1 MLISAYIVSFFT
13 GIMGAISRKNFF
25 EGLFESSKLRLEI
38 NGSLDEYTQPLS
50 RLQVQHLLRR
60 TTFSLT
66 NSIVDKYVGQ
76 KASVVVDE
84 LFSNAD
90 ASINALQPFFVN
102 DHIKNPGNLSGK
114 QREEA
119 EAKKSLLFGEYNL
132 TLGEWWVGLMKKD
145 TNSILEKMVLFWHDH
160 FATQFAICDNIP
172 AISMYKQNDVFRKN
186 YAGSF
191 RTLLEQVSID
201 GAMLKYL
208 NGDQNKSDSPNENY
222 ARELMELFSLGVGNY
237 SEQDVRE
244 AAKILTGWKVNYFLD
259 EGTPYKPF
267 LNISEF
273 DKTTKLF
280 MGEVFSVNYEVNE
293 QNVFKNSIQK
303 LIEVILAKKGQ
314 ASAKFICKKLYE
326 YFVYANP
333 QKLDNQI
340 IDLMSQLL
348 IENRF
353 EIKPVLKKLLKSQH
367 FFDDL
372 NIGIQIKSPV
382 ETIVGMVKHIK
393 YNDRYARNVMAVLG
407 LELFNPPNVAGWKGY
422 RSWISTKTLPTSIY
436 FLKEIINDNSNLQ
449 LADWALKIESSGDV
463 QILTE
468 RYLELFLARPVSE
481 ERFKKFK
488 NVFLGGAPDYE
499 WYEIIKNKEQA
510 GQRIRSFLFEL
521 IKAPE
526 YFLF

>member
-1 MLISAYIVSFFT
+1 
-13 GIMGAISRKNFF
+13 
-25 EGLFESSKLRLEI
+25 
-38 NGSLDEYTQPLS
+38 
-50 RLQVQHLLRR
+50 
-60 TTFSLT
+60 
-66 NSIVDKYVGQ
+66 
-76 KASVVVDE
+76 
-84 LFSNAD
+84 
-90 ASINALQPFFVN
+90 
-102 DHIKNPGNLSGK
+102 
-114 QREEA
+114 
-119 EAKKSLLFGEYNL
+119 
-132 TLGEWWVGLMKKD
+132 
-145 TNSILEKMVLFWHDH
+145 
-160 FATQFAICDNIP
+160 
-172 AISMYKQNDVFRKN
+172 
-186 YAGSF
+186 
-191 RTLLEQVSID
+191 
-201 GAMLKYL
+201 
-208 NGDQNKSDSPNENY
+208 
-222 ARELMELFSLGVGNY
+222 
-237 SEQDVRE
+237 
-244 AAKILTGWKVNYFLD
+244 
-259 EGTPYKPF
+259 
-267 LNISEF
+267 
-273 DKTTKLF
+273 

-293 QNVFKNSIQK
+293 QSVFKNSIQK